1 LTIEAAARKTHYPHY
16 LRKTFAPLF
25 VRNRLTNFGPHV
37 GRNYDSAFI
46 GLDPLQQIG
55 NL

>member
-1 LTIEAAARKTHYPHY
+1 LTIEAAARKTRY

-25 VRNRLTNFGPHV
+25 VRDRLTNFGPHV